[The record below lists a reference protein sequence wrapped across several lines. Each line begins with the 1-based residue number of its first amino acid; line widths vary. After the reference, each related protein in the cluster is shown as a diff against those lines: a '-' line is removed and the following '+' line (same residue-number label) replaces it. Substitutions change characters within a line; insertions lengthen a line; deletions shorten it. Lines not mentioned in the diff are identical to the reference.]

1 MAIEDFLTTEAEE
14 IDLIGA
20 ILSSTNRHRLDLWLP
35 ELDGDDF
42 SSPIDGDIWSA
53 AKQLHAAGKRVSM
66 RSILTVKDTPQIHDR
81 LKKRSGMVSP
91 AEDIPDKIKSVKDVA
106 AKRALCIQ
114 LREVI
119 EMGVTDTPYSEV
131 LEAAHS
137 KLSTASQDEADGTVY
152 DMSSALAAWQERMEA
167 PSESVRI
174 FPTPWEELNDL
185 LNGGLQ
191 PGRLYT
197 IGARP
202 GVGKSVTGVN
212 LAQYA
217 STQGYPAMIFSLE
230 MSTFEVTSR
239 IVASGAQAEL
249 GRILGHNVDDWA
261 QRKIDAYLAGGADKT
276 PLWIVDKPGVT
287 VEWIA
292 AQARAQKRTSG
303 LDVVVVDYLQLL
315 KPVDTR
321 VPREQQVAGMSWA
334 LKMLARELDVAVI
347 LAAQLNRQSVSEKRP
362 PEASDLRESGAIEQD
377 SDGII
382 MIAPVLDAGG
392 NNTGEV
398 DFFIRKNRQGR
409 QGSVRLASR
418 LNYARFDTMPRNTNF
433 EGY

>member
-1 MAIEDFLTTEAEE
+1 MAIEDFLNTEAEE

-35 ELDGDDF
+35 ELDGEEF
-42 SSPIDGDIWSA
+42 GSPIDGDIWNA
-53 AKQLHAAGKRVSM
+53 AKQLHTTGKRVSM
-66 RSILTVKDTPQIHDR
+66 RSILSIKDTPQIHDR
-81 LKKRSGMVSP
+81 LKKRSGMASP
-91 AEDIPDKIKSVKDVA
+91 AEDIPDKIRSVREVA
-106 AKRALCIQ
+106 AKRKLCIE

-119 EMGVTDTPYSEV
+119 EMGVTDAPYSEV

-137 KLSTASQDEADGTVY
+137 KLSTASADEADDTVH
-152 DMSSALAAWQERMEA
+152 DMSTALAAWQERMEA
-167 PSESVRI
+167 PPESVRI
-174 FPTPWEELNDL
+174 FPTPWEELNTL
-185 LNGGLQ
+185 MNGGLQ

-212 LAQYA
+212 LAQFAAY
-217 STQGYPAMIFSLE
+217 QGHPAMIFSLE

-239 IVASGAQAEL
+239 LVASGAQAEL
-249 GRILGHNVDDWA
+249 GRIMGHNLDDWA
-261 QRKIDAYLAGGADKT
+261 QRRIDDYMPDAHKL
-276 PLWIVDKPGVT
+276 PLFIVDKADVSI
-287 VEWIA
+287 EWIFS
-292 AQARAQKRTSG
+292 QARAQKRLSG

-315 KPVDTR
+315 KPADTR
-321 VPREQQVAGMSWA
+321 VSREQQVAAMSRS
-334 LKMLARELDVAVI
+334 LKLLARELDVAVI
-347 LAAQLNRQSVSEKRP
+347 LAAQLNRMMVAENRP

-398 DFFIRKNRQGR
+398 DFFVRKNRQGR

-418 LNYARFDTMPRNTNF
+418 LNYARFDTMPRNTNV
-433 EGY
+433 EEY